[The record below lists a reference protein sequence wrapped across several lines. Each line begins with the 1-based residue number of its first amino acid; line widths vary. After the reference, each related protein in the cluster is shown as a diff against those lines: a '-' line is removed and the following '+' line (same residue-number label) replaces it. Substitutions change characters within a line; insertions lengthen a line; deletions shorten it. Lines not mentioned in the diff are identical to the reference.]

1 MPNPESIGELAAY
14 DRLVS
19 AFAARGWHDDG
30 DAARAVVAA
39 GLAGSTDITLLAAVL
54 PGPFLVNNGISR
66 DDATGAI
73 ASALRGVRVI
83 VPSSHPGTHVT
94 NIKVTNTVRNSGNF
108 AGTVGGG
115 TVSQVRQ
122 GQQVVGDEPARA
134 LISQYASNP
143 RVREIAAS
151 CVPVKEKKGQ
161 LRALLTAGGSKAL
174 DVGEDVVAK
183 VITGL
188 LKGG

>member
-1 MPNPESIGELAAY
+1 MPNPKSIGENAAY

-19 AFAARGWHDDG
+19 AFAARSWHDDG
-30 DAARAVVAA
+30 DAARAVIAA
-39 GLAGSTDITLLAAVL
+39 GLAGSTDIASLAAAL

-66 DDATGAI
+66 DEAAGAI
-73 ASALRGVRVI
+73 ATALRGALVI
-83 VPSSHPGTHVT
+83 VPAGQPGMHVT

-122 GQQVVGDEPARA
+122 AQQVVGDEAARA

-143 RVREIAAS
+143 AVREIIGS
-151 CVPVKEKKGQ
+151 STPVKEKRGQ
-161 LRALLTAGGSKAL
+161 LRALLTAAGSKGL
-174 DVGEDVVAK
+174 DVGEDVLAK

>member
-1 MPNPESIGELAAY
+1 MAKRNSIGESAAY

-19 AFAARGWHDDG
+19 AFAARGWRDDG
-30 DAARAVVAA
+30 DAARAVIAA
-39 GLAGSTDITLLAAVL
+39 GVAGNTDVDSLAAVL

-73 ASALRGVRVI
+73 ATALRGVQMI
-83 VPSSHPGTHVT
+83 VPASRPGMNVT

-115 TVSQVRQ
+115 TVSRVRQ
-122 GQQVVGDEPARA
+122 EQRVIGDEPARA
-134 LISQYASNP
+134 LISQYAPNP
-143 RVREIAAS
+143 RAREIIGAS
-151 CVPVKEKKGQ
+151 IPVKEKRGQ
-161 LRALLTAGGSKAL
+161 LRALLIAGGSKAL
-174 DVGEDVVAK
+174 DVGEDVLAK